1 MAETLGAKLRRA
13 REASG
18 VALRDIALTTKISVS
33 ALESLER
40 NDFSRLPGGIFS
52 RAFIRSYATAVGL
65 DPEATVQDFLAE
77 VNRSEKEGA
86 EVATA
91 RAEVTPED
99 RAFLDRQKQAIRLL
113 QIAGVLVVIAAGTGA
128 TFAWMR
134 WAKPSDAAP
143 RAQQAA
149 SQPPAAAPAS
159 PPPTSSAPVPLPPA
173 PLPPAAPA
181 AASPQSATPQGAVPK
196 PADPPAAKPAPP
208 PAKPPPTTEPPA
220 TKPPPVDPKAGASG
234 MPVTAVPTEEPPP
247 VPVPPAPTEPLTVEF
262 EVTAPCFVE
271 IAADGKVSFTKAME
285 PGDRQR
291 IQAQRDL
298 VLRVGD
304 AGAFRWTVNGKR
316 ARPLGP
322 AGAARSAR
330 VTQANFKKFIQ

>member
-1 MAETLGAKLRRA
+1 LAETLGAKLKRA

-18 VALRDIALTTKISVS
+18 VALRDIALTTKISVT

-52 RAFIRSYATAVGL
+52 RAFIRSFATAVGL
-65 DPEATVQDFLAE
+65 DPEATVQEFLAE
-77 VNRSEKEGA
+77 INRSEKEGA

-91 RAEVTPED
+91 RSEVTPED

-143 RAQQAA
+143 AQQAA

-159 PPPTSSAPVPLPPA
+159 PPATSPAPVPLPQA

-181 AASPQSATPQGAVPK
+181 ASPPTASPQGAK
-196 PADPPAAKPAPP
+196 PPAADPP
-208 PAKPPPTTEPPA
+208 PAKPAPLPATPPPA
-220 TKPPPVDPKAGASG
+220 TKPPPADPKANASG

-247 VPVPPAPTEPLTVEF
+247 VPVPPAPVEPLTVEF

-291 IQAQRDL
+291 IQALRDL
-298 VLRVGD
+298 VLKVGD
-304 AGAFRWTVNGKR
+304 AGAFRWTLNGKR

-330 VTQANFKKFIQ
+330 VTQANFKRFIQ